1 MAVSYA
7 NTAVLQVVLN
17 GIGRRV
23 MKAGLFGLAVLVLL
37 WLIVLPVAMVVMVS
51 FRSGSP
57 LELGP
62 FTLANYLLT
71 YRYPLTYHT
80 LLNSLVYAGV
90 SVVLVMIIAVL
101 FAWLVER
108 TDMPFR
114 SAAWAMILL
123 PIGMPS
129 FLLTMSWILLL
140 NPRVGVLNIMLRPVL
155 GWFGINLETGPIN
168 IYSLGGMIF
177 VNSITGLTTV
187 FLLVVGAFRM
197 INQEIEDA
205 AHVSGANKR
214 ITLWKVTLPVLMPA
228 LTVATLYKFAGDLN
242 DMDIPLLLGLQK
254 QIYVLPTLI
263 FFSAFYSTPIEW
275 GLATALSSPFI
286 IIAVTLSY
294 AYFHFIIKQ
303 AAAQK
308 YVTVTGKA
316 SQTRT
321 IPLGKWRYSA
331 FGLFFLYFLLS
342 TGLPIL
348 VLLWAS
354 LLPSYR
360 PPSWEALNL
369 LTFNRYWE
377 IVHWPN
383 IGRVVINTLV
393 LGGTTAVLTMLVAF
407 FISWIVV
414 RSRVKGRFFLDAAI
428 FVPHVLPGS
437 VVALGLVFTYLH
449 PAFRWLPIYG
459 SVWIMVAG
467 LLVTYLPFSTRLMNG
482 ALTQIHKELEEAGMV
497 SGARRLTVLL
507 KITLPLVLPP
517 FIMGFIWVASH
528 AFRSLTIP
536 LMLSTPETETISV
549 LLFFLWDRNADFS
562 GAAALGMVLIIMVTV
577 LTLITRRFVEDSLSS
592 RERRTP

>member
-1 MAVSYA
+1 MAA
-7 NTAVLQVVLN
+7 NYTDTATAAYRTFFSGV
-17 GIGRRV
+17 GRRIMRASLV
-23 MKAGLFGLAVLVLL
+23 GLAVFVLFWILVVPLL
-37 WLIVLPVAMVVMVS
+37 MVVMVS
-51 FRSGSP
+51 FRAGTP
-57 LELGP
+57 LDMGP
-62 FTLANYLLT
+62 FTFANYALT
-71 YRYPLTYHT
+71 YSYSLTYTT
-80 LLNSLVYAGV
+80 LLNSLIYAGV
-90 SVVLVMIIAVL
+90 SVVLVMCVAVL

-114 SAAWAMILL
+114 RVAWMLILL

-140 NPRVGVLNIMLRPVL
+140 NPRVGVINTILRSLL
-155 GWFGINLETGPIN
+155 GLFGFNLETGPIN
-168 IYSLGGMIF
+168 IYSLGGMVF

-187 FLLVVGAFRM
+187 FLLVVGAFRL

-254 QIYVLPTLI
+254 QVYVLPTLI

-286 IIAVTLSY
+286 IIALTLSY

-303 AAAQK
+303 AERQK

-316 SQTRT
+316 AQTR
-321 IPLGKWRYSA
+321 IIQLGKWRYPA

-342 TGLPIL
+342 TAIPLLI
-348 VLLWAS
+348 LLWAS

-360 PPSWEALNL
+360 PPSVEALGL
-369 LTFNRYWE
+369 LTFKKYLE
-377 IVHWPN
+377 ILNWPN

-393 LGGTTAVLTMLVAF
+393 LGAGTAVMTMTLAF
-407 FISWIVV
+407 FISWVVV
-414 RSRVKGRFFLDAAI
+414 RSRLAGRFFLDAAI

-437 VVALGLVFTYLH
+437 VIALGLVFTYLH
-449 PAFRWLPIYG
+449 PALRWLPIYG
-459 SVWIMVAG
+459 SLWIIVAG
-467 LLVTYLPFSTRLMNG
+467 LLVSYLPFATRLMNG
-482 ALTQIHKELEEAGMV
+482 ALTQIHKELEEAGLV
-497 SGARRLTVLL
+497 SGARRLTVLFR
-507 KITLPLVLPP
+507 ITLPLILPP
-517 FIMGFIWVASH
+517 FVMGFIWVASH
-528 AFRSLTIP
+528 SLRSLTIP
-536 LMLSTPETETISV
+536 LMLSTPETETVSV

-562 GAAALGMVLIIMVTV
+562 GAAALGVLLIITVTL
-577 LTLITRRFVEDSLSS
+577 LTLLSRRLVEDAFSGRQ
-592 RERRTP
+592 RE